1 MKTLFKTIIYLKLIT
16 GFLLSNNI
24 NALVGINPTSSITAK
39 NDQFSFSINST
50 EYFTFNQSEDIV
62 SYKRYVVEFDIYK
75 PREIK
80 KNNKWDNLSLIFS
93 STSGSG
99 DNNSQSYG
107 ISYNFNKRKFGITSS
122 IHTHNLKFNSFEYS
136 PLEASASYHFRFRKK
151 EIKPFI
157 QLLYVD
163 FNDESIDN
171 QTILNL
177 GAFSRINNLS
187 IGTNIVSYFEK
198 LKEGD
203 DSFSYLGVS
212 LSYIFD

>member
-1 MKTLFKTIIYLKLIT
+1 MNTLRLKLQHPIT
-16 GFLLSNNI
+16 LDLEKKKLSR
-24 NALVGINPTSSITAK
+24 SS
-39 NDQFSFSINST
+39 
-50 EYFTFNQSEDIV
+50 
-62 SYKRYVVEFDIYK
+62 
-75 PREIK
+75 
-80 KNNKWDNLSLIFS
+80 
-93 STSGSG
+93 
-99 DNNSQSYG
+99 
-107 ISYNFNKRKFGITSS
+107 NFHI
-122 IHTHNLKFNSFEYS
+122 
-136 PLEASASYHFRFRKK
+136 
-151 EIKPFI
+151 
-157 QLLYVD
+157 D

>member
-16 GFLLSNNI
+16 GLLLSNNI
-24 NALVGINPTSSITAK
+24 NALIGINPTSSITAK
-39 NDQFSFSINST
+39 NDKFSFSINNT
-50 EYFTFNQSEDIV
+50 EYFTFNQNEDIE
-62 SYKRYVVEFDIYK
+62 SYKRYAIEFDIYK

-93 STSGSG
+93 TTIGSE
-99 DNNSQSYG
+99 DNRSQSYG

-122 IHTHNLKFNSFEYS
+122 LHTHNLKFNSFEYT
-136 PLEASASYHFRFRKK
+136 PLEASTSFHFRFRKK

-157 QLLYVD
+157 QLSYID
-163 FNDESIDN
+163 FNDELIDN
-171 QTILNL
+171 QTIVNL

-187 IGTNIVSYFEK
+187 IGTNLVSYFEK
-198 LKEGD
+198 LKKGD
-203 DSFSYLGVS
+203 DNFSYLGIS

>member
-1 MKTLFKTIIYLKLIT
+1 MIWDDT

-24 NALVGINPTSSITAK
+24 NAFVGINPTSSITAE
-39 NDQFSFSINST
+39 NDQFSFSINGT

-62 SYKRYVVEFDIYK
+62 SYKRYVIEFDIYK

-80 KNNKWDNLSLIFS
+80 KNNKWDNLSLILS
-93 STSGSG
+93 STSGFE
-99 DNNSQSYG
+99 DNNSRSYG

-122 IHTHNLKFNSFEYS
+122 LHSHNLKFDSFEYT
-136 PLEASASYHFRFRKK
+136 PLEASVSFHFRFRKK

-157 QLLYVD
+157 QLSYVD
-163 FNDESIDN
+163 FNDELIDN

-177 GAFSRINNLS
+177 GAFSRIKNLS
-187 IGTNIVSYFEK
+187 IGTSIVSYVEK
-198 LKEGD
+198 LKKGD

>member
-1 MKTLFKTIIYLKLIT
+1 MKTLFKTIVYLKLIT

-24 NALVGINPTSSITAK
+24 NAFVGINPTSSITAE
-39 NDQFSFSINST
+39 NDQFSFSINGT
-50 EYFTFNQSEDIV
+50 EYYTFNQSEDIV
-62 SYKRYVVEFDIYK
+62 SYKRYVIEFDIYK

-80 KNNKWDNLSLIFS
+80 KNNKWDNLSLILS
-93 STSGSG
+93 STSGFE

-122 IHTHNLKFNSFEYS
+122 LHSHNLKFDSFEYT
-136 PLEASASYHFRFRKK
+136 PLEASVSFHFRFRKK

-157 QLLYVD
+157 QLSYVD
-163 FNDESIDN
+163 FNDELIDN

-177 GAFSRINNLS
+177 GAFSRIKNLS
-187 IGTNIVSYFEK
+187 IGTSIVSYVEK
-198 LKEGD
+198 LKKGD